1 MKAES
6 FEPYIDF
13 PGAAQG
19 EFDLSLSGPGASYD
33 LLRSY
38 RWSVSIPTESALSPL
53 DFRNYIQRSKAEFSV
68 AKQGYV
74 VSRSGWFSE
83 RSAAYLANGRP
94 VLVQDSGLSDWLP
107 VGNGVLAFRDPSEAL
122 AGIDDIS
129 QRYKH
134 HCQEA
139 RAVAERYFDSRSVLT
154 SLLDRAIHSCRTQR
168 RRAVS

>member
-6 FEPYIDF
+6 FKPYIDF

-19 EFDLSLSGPGASYD
+19 EFELSLSGPGSPYA
-33 LLRSY
+33 LLRSHG
-38 RWSVSIPTESALSPL
+38 WSVSIPKESALSPL
-53 DFRNYIQRSKAEFSV
+53 DYQNYIRQSKAEFSV

-83 RSAAYLANGRP
+83 RSAAYMASGRP
-94 VLVQDSGLSDWLP
+94 VLVQDSGFSDWLP

-122 AGIDDIS
+122 AGIDDIN
-129 QRYKH
+129 QQYEH

-154 SLLDRAIHSCRTQR
+154 SLLDRAIHSCGTQA